1 MLHNT
6 LHNPFTKTYQN
17 YYQELLSSTQSKEVA
32 ACLKDFSCID
42 DTEIIHTMTNDLS
55 NTLKIYTRKL
65 KNESIQA
72 ITLLIDAPEQEY
84 FIPSIILASAY
95 EGYII
100 KKTYSDPTHPLL
112 PKAENIYNELNFTNP
127 IFSQFG
133 GCDIDMISDILFD
146 VISLPE
152 IAKSKLLQV
161 QTLVIIKIL
170 ELLYNSCL
178 LLLQEKIFMQ
188 LPKNYPFAF
197 FAHLDNQEY
206 IYLTACD

>member
-1 MLHNT
+1 MLNNIQN
-6 LHNPFTKTYQN
+6 NPFTKTFQN
-17 YYQELLSSTQSKEVA
+17 YYQELLSNSQRKEIET
-32 ACLKDFSCID
+32 CLKDFLYID
-42 DTEIIHTMTNDLS
+42 DNEIVHTMTNDLA
-55 NTLKIYTRKL
+55 NTLKLYTRKL
-65 KNESIQA
+65 KHEQIQA

-95 EGYII
+95 DGYII
-100 KKTYSDPTHPLL
+100 KKTYSDPIHPLL
-112 PKAENIYNELNFTNP
+112 PKAENIYNVLDFNKT

-146 VISLPE
+146 VISLPD
-152 IAKSKLLQV
+152 ISQSNLVQV

-178 LLLQEKIFMQ
+178 LLMQEETFIQ
-188 LPKNYPFAF
+188 LPKKYPFAF

-206 IYLTACD
+206 IYITAYD